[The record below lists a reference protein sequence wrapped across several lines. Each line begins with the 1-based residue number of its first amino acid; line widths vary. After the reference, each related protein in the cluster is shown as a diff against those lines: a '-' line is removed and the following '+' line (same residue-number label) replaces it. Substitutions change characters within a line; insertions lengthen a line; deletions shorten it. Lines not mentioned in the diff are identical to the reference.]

1 MKTNY
6 LNILKKSIVFGLV
19 LSTLTGCSQTTQAT
33 EITQTS
39 ESAETNDNTSGN
51 YLFSDYE
58 KSVYDSNAQLI
69 DSANISSGYTITNG
83 GFYKVTGE
91 IENGYIKIDTK
102 ENVHLFLDNV
112 SYTGNTGPFI
122 NIINSKEAVITL
134 IGENSIT
141 VSGENSDGESSAI
154 FSKDTLTINGSG
166 TLSVISEDDGIHV
179 NDTLKLFETTV
190 SISAESDGIE
200 INDGLF
206 EQNSAINI
214 TAEKDGINA
223 DGDKND
229 DNQIY
234 LNGGTVNITAS
245 DDGISSTI
253 KLITEDTELTINA
266 GNFEKTE
273 IQTGNGINNM
283 TEGMM
288 NPREGFG
295 MQNRTEERTGME
307 GAGQENFGE
316 NFEEG
321 RKRPGMNGMREDMRK
336 PGESMESFQDSGM
349 MTPPQNGEM
358 HFPDEMTQNT
368 ANTEETD
375 DSSTKS
381 KGISSEAEI
390 IIKSGNINITSQD
403 DAINT
408 TSVVT
413 VNDGDITINSGD
425 DAIHS
430 DEDIL
435 IFGGNINIEYSHEGL
450 EGKNIAIDDGTINIY
465 SADDGINVA
474 DGEGQSKFE
483 ADSSY
488 LLITGG
494 TIVINSYGDGIDING
509 NGKMSG
515 GNVTVYGPENSGNA
529 AIDYNGEFLVEG
541 GTIVAAG
548 MSGMAQAPKSE
559 TLEVISLNIEKDFSI
574 EGTSVDFSSDK
585 KFNNVIVVSEEI
597 RKGQKYSV
605 VEK

>member
-19 LSTLTGCSQTTQAT
+19 LSTLTGCSQTTQTT

-58 KSVYDSNAQLI
+58 KSVSDSNAQLI

-102 ENVHLFLDNV
+102 EDVHLFLDNV
-112 SYTGNTGPFI
+112 SYIGNTGPFI
-122 NIINSKEAVITL
+122 NIINSKETVITL

-190 SISAESDGIE
+190 SISAKSDGIE

-273 IQTGNGINNM
+273 IQTGNGMNNM
-283 TEGMM
+283 AGGMM

-295 MQNRTEERTGME
+295 MQNRTEEGTGME
-307 GAGQENFGE
+307 EAGQGNFGGS
-316 NFEEG
+316 FDEG
-321 RKRPGMNGMREDMRK
+321 RKGPGMNGMREDMKK
-336 PGESMESFQDSGM
+336 PGEGMESFQDSGM
-349 MTPPQNGEM
+349 MTHPQNGEM
-358 HFPDEMTQNT
+358 PLPDEMTQNT

-474 DGEGQSKFE
+474 DGEGQSEFE

-494 TIVINSYGDGIDING
+494 TIVINSYGDGIDMNG

-574 EGTSVDFSSDK
+574 EGTSVNFSSDK
-585 KFNNVIVVSEEI
+585 KFNNVIIVSEEI
-597 RKGQKYSV
+597 RKGQEYSV